1 VETDVDLVNQALIFA
16 TAAHAAVGQR
26 RKYTNEPYI
35 IHPMEVRQIV
45 ATVSQDPA
53 MLAAALLHD
62 VVEDTAVELTLIRN
76 LFGQEVADLVSW
88 LTDISRPTDGNRAAR
103 KALDRAHIAQAPA
116 AAQTIKVCDILS
128 NTRSIVQHDPKFAR
142 TYLPEKRE
150 LLRVLYRADP
160 VLLEQA
166 NNEVRLA
173 FEKLNL
179 DL

>member
-1 VETDVDLVNQALIFA
+1 MDLVNQALIFA

-116 AAQTIKVCDILS
+116 AAQTIKCADLIS

>member
-1 VETDVDLVNQALIFA
+1 MDLVNQALIFA

>member
-1 VETDVDLVNQALIFA
+1 VDLVNQALIFA

-116 AAQTIKVCDILS
+116 AAQTIKCADLIS

>member
-1 VETDVDLVNQALIFA
+1 MDLVNQALVFA

-45 ATVSQDPA
+45 ATVSQDPS

-128 NTRSIVQHDPKFAR
+128 NTKSIVTYDTKFAR
-142 TYLPEKRE
+142 VYLPEKRE
-150 LLRVLYRADP
+150 LLAVLTKAHPDILSEAYRVLDESEKALQ
-160 VLLEQA
+160 LL
-166 NNEVRLA
+166 
-173 FEKLNL
+173 K
-179 DL
+179 